1 MATGVWPLMHRDFLA
16 IFYLGKDLALLD
28 YLLVT
33 RALQLMVDVH
43 ICAAHIV
50 HR

>member
-1 MATGVWPLMHRDFLA
+1 MTTGVGPFMHGNFLA
-16 IFYLGKDLALLD
+16 ILDLRKDLALLD

-43 ICAAHIV
+43 IGAAHIV